1 MPLQRRDVHT
11 LMLLLAWGL
20 VSLCGYG
27 QHCQE
32 APIGFKTD
40 IRMPD
45 EWEESWEQEWPEAS
59 AALNIWRAENFELL
73 QLLWKNSSPV
83 LQAAQTEAQSRGLPT
98 SSAFLAV
105 WSSLAD
111 PTSPHA
117 VNQVPHDAW
126 SALEAVTTG
135 VEAMKWTFARSGS
148 TLSLD
153 EWSLLVRT
161 GMRLIENL
169 ALPDVHVVQPG
180 ETVYSIS
187 RMHACPPK
195 CLASKNQVWD
205 DLKPGMCLLIP
216 EILP

>member
-1 MPLQRRDVHT
+1 MPPQRRSAHI

-20 VSLCGYG
+20 VSWWGCG
-27 QHCQE
+27 QQCPE

-59 AALNIWRAENFELL
+59 AALNTWRAENFELI

-83 LQAAQTEAQSRGLPT
+83 LQAALTEAQSRGLPT

-111 PTSPHA
+111 PTSPTA
-117 VNQVPHDAW
+117 VNRVPRNAW
-126 SALEAVTTG
+126 SVLESVTTG
-135 VEAMKWTFARSGS
+135 VEAMKWAYDQSGS

-205 DLKPGMCLLIP
+205 DLKPGMRLLIP